1 MRDRDFMPNM
11 ERGKPAT
18 YTGDKKAKMAAKTN
32 KKWVRL
38 ATVFAY
44 VLSVSLAAIILA
56 IYYSLIWKPTSA
68 ASSSFAS
75 PNAVTVVAANTTANI
90 TTSSVPN
97 NTMHTGTQ
105 TDASIRDD
113 TRSKASPVT
122 IKTET
127 SGTEAFQWADS
138 SSKRPTVSADD
149 NTPKTANVGPT
160 KIHLVSAQSY
170 PATNNKLATPTEV
183 RHGSPSV
190 TGEDSVNLPTH
201 PTMDQEDTWW
211 TFSLVSPAVGVQHEP
226 VEGSGLD
233 YIQESQTTD
242 SSRMNGV
249 TLAEAAVATNADH
262 PTLRTDSTSDQARGT
277 RGPVTFTDAQ
287 RDSDLIT
294 DRFSNVPEH
303 RQEEIVTM
311 ENGDAPARTTQ
322 S

>member
-1 MRDRDFMPNM
+1 MRDRDFMPNI

-18 YTGDKKAKMAAKTN
+18 YTGEKKAKMAAKTN

-68 ASSSFAS
+68 SSSFAR

-105 TDASIRDD
+105 TDASTRDD

-122 IKTET
+122 IRTET
-127 SGTEAFQWADS
+127 SGTEAFQWGDS
-138 SSKRPTVSADD
+138 SSKSPTVPADD
-149 NTPKTANVGPT
+149 NTAKTAIVGPT
-160 KIHLVSAQSY
+160 NGQVVSAQSY
-170 PATNNKLATPTEV
+170 AITNNKLSTPTEV
-183 RHGSPSV
+183 RHASPSV
-190 TGEDSVNLPTH
+190 TGEDSANLPTH
-201 PTMDQEDTWW
+201 ATRDQEEKWW
-211 TFSLVSPAVGVQHEP
+211 TFSLVSPAVGVQQEP

-233 YIQESQTTD
+233 SIQESQATD
-242 SSRMNGV
+242 SSRMSGV
-249 TLAEAAVATNADH
+249 TLAEASAATNADQQ
-262 PTLRTDSTSDQARGT
+262 TLRTDSTSDQAQGT
-277 RGPVTFTDAQ
+277 WGPVTFTDAQ

-294 DRFSNVPEH
+294 EGSSNLPEQ
-303 RQEEIVTM
+303 RREELVQM
-311 ENGDAPARTTQ
+311 DNGDASARTTQ